1 MTQDY
6 YQILGVSRTASQAE
20 IQKAYRKLARKF
32 HPDMNPEDKTAKDK
46 FKKIQEAYDVLNDPQ
61 KREMYDRY
69 GSAYES
75 VGGGAGPRWQT
86 SRGGPEGFQDIDF
99 SQIFGQGG
107 GAGGFGGVED
117 ILRQFASGPRPGRRP
132 SPRTRGT
139 DLEHEL
145 HIPFT
150 TSITG
155 GQAQLSV
162 RRADGKTET
171 ISVKIPAGIED
182 GKKIRLRGQGEP
194 SPAGG
199 SAGDLLITV
208 RVAEHPHFRRHGGD
222 LELSVPVTL
231 AEAALGAKIDV
242 PTPQGEISLK
252 VPPGTSS
259 GMRLRLKGLG
269 VAHADG
275 GHGDLYAEI
284 QIVIPDSLDEESL
297 ELVRRF
303 DKRRPL
309 QPRADLKW

>member
-1 MTQDY
+1 MAQDY
-6 YQILGVSRTASQAE
+6 YQTLGIPKTASQAE

-32 HPDMNPEDKTAKDK
+32 HPDMNPDDRTAKDK

-69 GSAYES
+69 GSAFES
-75 VGGGAGPRWQT
+75 VGGGAGPRWGGAH
-86 SRGGPEGFQDIDF
+86 GGPEGFQEVDF

-107 GAGGFGGVED
+107 GAGGFED
-117 ILRQFASGPRPGRRP
+117 ILRQFAGGPRTGRRP
-132 SPRTRGT
+132 SPRTRGA
-139 DLEHEL
+139 DIEHEL
-145 HIPFT
+145 HVPFNS
-150 TSITG
+150 SITG

-162 RRADGKTET
+162 RRADGKIET

-194 SPAGG
+194 SPSGG
-199 SAGDLLITV
+199 TPGDLLITV
-208 RVAEHPHFRRHGGD
+208 RVAEHPHFRRRGGD
-222 LELSVPVTL
+222 LEMAVPVTL

-252 VPPGTSS
+252 IPPGTSS
-259 GMRLRLKGLG
+259 GKRLRLKGLG
-269 VAHADG
+269 VPSEKG

-297 ELVRRF
+297 ELVRQF
-303 DKRRPL
+303 DKRRSL
-309 QPRADLKW
+309 QPRAGLQW